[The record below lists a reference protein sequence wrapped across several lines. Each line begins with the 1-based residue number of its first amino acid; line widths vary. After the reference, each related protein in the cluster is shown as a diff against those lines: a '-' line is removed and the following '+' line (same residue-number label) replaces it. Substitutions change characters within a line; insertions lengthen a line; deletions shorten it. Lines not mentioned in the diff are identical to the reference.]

1 MSLILNSK
9 KNTLIVH
16 IGGDFDLVSANDFRE
31 KIDRSI
37 AETMS
42 QNLILDLEKTTFIDS
57 SGLGVIMG
65 RYRKIK
71 ANNGQMVIYGAK
83 PGIKKIF
90 EVSGILSL
98 MPVCNTEKAAWQF
111 IENKAIKGA

>member
-1 MSLILNSK
+1 MSISLNTK

-16 IGGDFDLVSANDFRE
+16 IGGEFDLVSANEYRE
-31 KIDRSI
+31 RIDHQMLENNSR
-37 AETMS
+37 
-42 QNLILDLEKTTFIDS
+42 NLLLNMEKTTFIDS

-65 RYRKIK
+65 RFRKIK
-71 ANNGQMVIYGAK
+71 ANNGQMIIYGAK

-98 MPVCNTEKAAWQF
+98 MPVCNTEEAAWQILEKKT
-111 IENKAIKGA
+111 IEGA